1 MSHESPSLVAP
12 KGVPQGQQQSGF
24 AGRLEPCASDAPVTC
39 PVGGTMST
47 LAEAVLDDLADLS
60 VPPGTP
66 PAAAGRSRRRGPLVY
81 ASQRARE
88 QARRLMPGR
97 LLEREVERAIVRGD
111 VDASQRGGF
120 VFLDELGVV
129 ARCVR
134 EPGRVRPSPRAWTIV
149 HVAAHRGRS
158 R

>member
-1 MSHESPSLVAP
+1 VATQ
-12 KGVPQGQQQSGF
+12 GVPQAQQQSGF
-24 AGRLEPCASDAPVTC
+24 AGRLEPCASDAPVTR

-60 VPPGTP
+60 TLPGTP
-66 PAAAGRSRRRGPLVY
+66 PAAADRSRRRPPLVY
-81 ASQRARE
+81 ATPTALG

-97 LLEREVERAIVRGD
+97 LLERDVERAIVRGD
-111 VDASQRGGF
+111 VHASQQGGF

-129 ARCVR
+129 ARCMR
-134 EPGRVRPSPRAWTIV
+134 EPGRVRPRPRAWTIV